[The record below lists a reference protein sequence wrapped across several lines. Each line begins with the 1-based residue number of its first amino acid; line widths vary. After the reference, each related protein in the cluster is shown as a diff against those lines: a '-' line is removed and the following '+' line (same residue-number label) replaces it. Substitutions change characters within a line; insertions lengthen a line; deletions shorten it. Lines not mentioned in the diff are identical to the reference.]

1 MAALASEADL
11 IGDSEL
17 AETIG
22 RLQNLGNDK
31 DRMRTMKQ
39 LVRSSSFTCAQ
50 SCKLLQVC
58 QFSGS
63 GVEAAVLLFG
73 KCVDRDNWEIMLDA
87 FRFQEEKD
95 ELKLRVGG
103 VLEIEDEE
111 TEVEKTE
118 VIAGKVMEK
127 QVDPRFLQKKREEEE
142 KRARMAEENRRLA
155 MENEAAQGIGKL
167 GLEHAHD
174 KIETVLEKAAAPGI
188 GGGGGGGGGGTAK
201 REMMLTD
208 EEFAATFGMNKE
220 AFVILPKWKQQNL
233 KKSKGLF

>member
-1 MAALASEADL
+1 MSALVPSDEDL
-11 IGDSEL
+11 ISESEL
-17 AETIG
+17 DETIG
-22 RLQNLGNDK
+22 RLKNLGNDK

-73 KCVDRDNWEIMLDA
+73 KCVDKINWELMLDA

-103 VLEIEDEE
+103 VLEIEEE
-111 TEVEKTE
+111 DTEVEQTQ
-118 VIAGKVMEK
+118 VIAGKVVEK
-127 QVDPRFLQKKREEEE
+127 QVDPRFLEKKREEDA
-142 KRARMAEENRRLA
+142 KKARMAEENRRLA
-155 MENEAAQGIGKL
+155 QENEALQGIGEL
-167 GLEHAHD
+167 GLERAHD
-174 KIETVLEKAAAPGI
+174 TIETVVEKAAAPAAGGS
-188 GGGGGGGGGGTAK
+188 GGGGGDTSK

-208 EEFAATFGMNKE
+208 EQFETTFGMNKE
-220 AFVILPKWKQQNL
+220 AFVKLPKWKQQNL
-233 KKSKGLF
+233 KKAKGLF